1 MNFGFQSAKIKKSK
15 EIIQIF
21 WTFINCHQSFDS
33 KQKVGYMSVC
43 LKNRPFHPINR
54 PHYKF
59 VLITARQWA
68 EMRKF
73 AATRMT
79 TDIDYSNPMALNRNS
94 EEKRC
99 TLVGMTTDVGLS
111 ALKIATGIVG
121 HSSAILA
128 DGIHSISDTVTD
140 ALVYAMVRLSGKGV
154 DERYRYG
161 RGKFETLAAFL
172 ISILLVVVAL
182 GLMTEGAKDI
192 WSSFHGETLERPHT
206 IALVVGI
213 IAIVAK
219 EGLYHYTRIKGRK
232 TDSNA
237 LKAYAW
243 HHRADAL
250 STAATLLGVAGA
262 MFLGE
267 RWRILDP
274 LAAIAVSVLILVLA
288 YRMGRPAVEEL
299 LEVSLPHD
307 EQEKI
312 AAIVNS
318 TQGVKA
324 FHNLRTRRNGNLR
337 VVDMHIKVDGE
348 LNVNAS
354 HDITREI
361 ERQLTDALGEV
372 MTNIH
377 VEPYHGHNICEKN
390 GNNKTH

>member
-1 MNFGFQSAKIKKSK
+1 MKQEKD
-15 EIIQIF
+15 IIQ
-21 WTFINCHQSFDS
+21 
-33 KQKVGYMSVC
+33 
-43 LKNRPFHPINR
+43 R
-54 PHYKF
+54 
-59 VLITARQWA
+59 
-68 EMRKF
+68 
-73 AATRMT
+73 
-79 TDIDYSNPMALNRNS
+79 RNS

-99 TLVGMTTDVGLS
+99 TLVGMTSDVALS
-111 ALKIATGIVG
+111 GLKIATGIVG
-121 HSSAILA
+121 RSSAILA

-192 WSSFHGETLERPHT
+192 WASLHGETLERPHT

-213 IAIVAK
+213 IAVIVK

-312 AAIVNS
+312 AAIVNG

-354 HDITREI
+354 HNITREI

-372 MTNIH
+372 ITNIH

-390 GNNKTH
+390 GNN

>member
-1 MNFGFQSAKIKKSK
+1 MESS
-15 EIIQIF
+15 
-21 WTFINCHQSFDS
+21 
-33 KQKVGYMSVC
+33 
-43 LKNRPFHPINR
+43 R
-54 PHYKF
+54 
-59 VLITARQWA
+59 
-68 EMRKF
+68 
-73 AATRMT
+73 
-79 TDIDYSNPMALNRNS
+79 RNQ

-99 TLVGMTTDVGLS
+99 TLVGMTSDVCLS
-111 ALKIATGIVG
+111 AMKIVTGIFG

-172 ISILLVVVAL
+172 ISIILLVVAL
-182 GLMTEGAKDI
+182 GLMVDGTKDVLSAI
-192 WSSFHGETLERPHT
+192 QGETLERPHN
-206 IALVVGI
+206 IALIVGI
-213 IAIVAK
+213 IAIIVK
-219 EGLYHYTRIKGRK
+219 ESLYHYTRLKGRK

-267 RWRILDP
+267 RWRVLDP
-274 LAAIAVSVLILVLA
+274 IAAIAVSVLILVLA
-288 YRMGRPAVEEL
+288 YRLGRPAVEEL
-299 LEVSLPHD
+299 LEVSLPD
-307 EQEKI
+307 NEKD
-312 AAIVNS
+312 AITTIVTN
-318 TQGVKA
+318 TPGVKA

-337 VVDMHIKVDGE
+337 VVDLHIKVDAD
-348 LNVNAS
+348 LSVNES

-361 ERQLTDALGEV
+361 ERQLSETLGEV

-377 VEPYHGHNICEKN
+377 VEPYRGTNDCEK
-390 GNNKTH
+390 TH